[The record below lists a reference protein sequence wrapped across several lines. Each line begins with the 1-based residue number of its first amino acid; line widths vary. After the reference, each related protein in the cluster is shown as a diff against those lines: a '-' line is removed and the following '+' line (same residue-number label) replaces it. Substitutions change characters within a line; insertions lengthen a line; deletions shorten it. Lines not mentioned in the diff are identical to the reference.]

1 MVRSYVG
8 IDPSTKTGFIRL
20 DEDGEVWEQREVVRE
35 GKDPDR
41 MISLI
46 DAVDELLLPS
56 DIVCIED
63 FAYAQANQ
71 MALLGGIGWG
81 LRMMMR
87 RRGIR
92 YFEVATGQLKNF
104 TGEKGNSGKEAL
116 ILPIYQHWS
125 FKDNSDNV
133 RDAFV
138 LAQICRA
145 LHVPVKLRKYQEAVI
160 QKVRGR

>member
-1 MVRSYVG
+1 MSYVG
-8 IDPSTKTGFIRL
+8 IDPSTKTGFVRM
-20 DEDGEVWEQREVVRE
+20 DEDGEVWEQCEIVRKGE
-35 GKDPDR
+35 DPDR

-46 DAVDELLLPS
+46 DAISEMLQGD

-81 LRMMMR
+81 IRMMMR
-87 RRGIR
+87 RRGIK
-92 YFEVATGQLKNF
+92 FHIVGTGQLKNF
-104 TGEKGNSGKEAL
+104 TGSKGNAGKEQL
-116 ILPIYQHWS
+116 ILPIYQLWK
-125 FKDNSDNV
+125 FKDDSDNV

-145 LHVPVKLRKYQEAVI
+145 LYKPPKLYKYQEDVLT
-160 QKVRGR
+160 KLRGK